1 MPSISTP
8 SRRACSACPSS
19 CSRSE
24 AKKRIAATTAKATYS
39 PVEKPGFCD
48 GNTAAAS
55 DQTMSANTISQLQ
68 LTLIRMPAIRP
79 SWIVGFTRTSMEEGA

>member
-24 AKKRIAATTAKATYS
+24 AKKRSAATTAITTYS
-39 PVEKPGFCD
+39 PSEKPGFCD
-48 GNTAAAS
+48 GKTADAS
-55 DQTMSANTISQLQ
+55 DHVMSANTISQLQ
-68 LTLIRMPAIRP
+68 LALIRMPAIRP
-79 SWIVGFTRTSMEEGA
+79 SWKVGFMRVEYGG